1 MLRETH
7 GSTGTLASAAEP
19 VGAANA
25 GDENAP
31 ALLKTTPFFYLFDKL
46 NEESDALLPEKPA
59 TLEYLT
65 LLGAVMFDEQPMSG
79 GNSTIPSAYTY
90 FGQFVDHDISQTDL
104 PKDTTDSCELA
115 KTDLRP
121 WDRQRVLAV
130 ANNKRTAVL
139 ELECIYGADS
149 LIDGNYMSLAEVSK
163 SDNPISAKDPF
174 HDLVRSPRDFNKA
187 SADRVARIPDKRN
200 DSNLMISQLHVA
212 FLRAHNRIVRDEDCS
227 FEVAQKILR
236 QYYHWVI
243 VHDFLEKRIADPVIV
258 RQVLADPNPL
268 YHPAQDNVS
277 LPLEFT
283 VAAYRFGHS
292 MIRNM
297 YYLNTI
303 YPGEGLLDLF
313 VLRVLSD
320 SSIPN
325 PHSGYD
331 QIPEKR
337 IIGWNFFLTGGKNG
351 VNLNLARKIRTEMA
365 DPLKMLLDETDRV
378 VPCEKRLAVQDLKRG
393 YMLSM
398 PTGQA
403 VARELGYTELT
414 PEEIYHHSTPTQQPI
429 LHASGFLERTPLW
442 FYILCEAM
450 VQADGNRLGQVGS
463 RIVAEV
469 LIGLVRKSP
478 DSFLKI
484 AGYEP
489 KHLNDDGTFELPDLL
504 GLAGVL

>member
-1 MLRETH
+1 MLRATH
-7 GSTGTLASAAEP
+7 GSTGSLASAAQPAE
-19 VGAANA
+19 AADAEN
-25 GDENAP
+25 GNAP
-31 ALLKTTPFFYLFDKL
+31 APLKAKPFCYLFDKL
-46 NEESDALLPEKPA
+46 NKQSDALLPEKPE
-59 TLEYLT
+59 TLDFLT
-65 LLGAVMFDEQPMSG
+65 QLGAVMFDEHPMSG

-104 PKDTTDSCELA
+104 PKETTDSCELA

-121 WDRQRVLAV
+121 WDRERVLA
-130 ANNKRTAVL
+130 AAKNKRTAVL
-139 ELECIYGADS
+139 ELECIYGADA
-149 LIDGNYMSLAEVSK
+149 LIDGKQMALAEVSK
-163 SDNPISAKDPF
+163 SDNPIDVKDPF
-174 HDLVRSPRDFNKA
+174 HDLVRSARDFENA
-187 SADRVARIPDKRN
+187 SADRVARIPDRRN

-212 FLRAHNRIVRDEDCS
+212 FLRAHNQIVRDQDCS
-227 FEVAQKILR
+227 FEVAKRILR
-236 QYYHWVI
+236 QYYHWVVI
-243 VHDFLEKRIADPVIV
+243 HDFLEKRIADPVIV
-258 RQVLADPNPL
+258 RQVLSAPKPL
-268 YHPAQDNVS
+268 YNPTQDNVS

-283 VAAYRFGHS
+283 VAAYRFGHC

-303 YPGEGLLDLF
+303 YPGEVLLDLF

-320 SSIPN
+320 SSRPN

-331 QIPEKR
+331 HVPEKR

-365 DPLKMLLDETDRV
+365 DPLKMLLDETDQP
-378 VPCEKRLAVQDLKRG
+378 VPCEMRLAVQDLKRG

-414 PEEIYHHSTPTQQPI
+414 PDEIFNHSTPNQKPI
-429 LHASGFLERTPLW
+429 LKAAGFLERTPLW

-450 VQADGNRLGQVGS
+450 VQAGGNRLGQVGS

-484 AGYEP
+484 PGYTP
-489 KHLNDDGTFELPDLL
+489 KPLNDDGTFELPDLL